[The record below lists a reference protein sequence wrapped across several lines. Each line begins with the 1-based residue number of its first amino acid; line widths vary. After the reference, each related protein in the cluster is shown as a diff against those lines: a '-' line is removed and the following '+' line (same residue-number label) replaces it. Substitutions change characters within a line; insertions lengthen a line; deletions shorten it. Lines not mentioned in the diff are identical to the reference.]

1 MVCIARGGCKYEWW
15 IERVNKHNLNEKVR
29 MADSSFDGNPHWGV
43 CVCVISAGPLTVL
56 FLTLLV
62 EVLLHHWG
70 LKTINFS
77 ASSTFLCLRLPLFF
91 ISQSFSIFTSISK
104 T

>member
-43 CVCVISAGPLTVL
+43 CVCDISRAT
-56 FLTLLV
+56 
-62 EVLLHHWG
+62 HC
-70 LKTINFS
+70 TIFNL
-77 ASSTFLCLRLPLFF
+77 AC
-91 ISQSFSIFTSISK
+91 
-104 T
+104 